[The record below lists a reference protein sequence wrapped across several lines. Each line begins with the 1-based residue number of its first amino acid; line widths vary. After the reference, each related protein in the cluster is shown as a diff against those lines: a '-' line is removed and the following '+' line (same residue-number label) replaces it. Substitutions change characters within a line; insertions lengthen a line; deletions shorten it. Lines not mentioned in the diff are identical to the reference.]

1 MESKTEK
8 PSGVAKPVALAAF
21 IVIALMLS
29 SSPAFAYEDEDLM
42 ICPGIEAE
50 DLIIFCTSIL
60 AFALFFITAMAYKR
74 DRRRKFIY
82 VTIAFF
88 LFAVKGFL
96 DISEII
102 FLEESIWLDLTVSLL
117 DFAILASFFLGILEK

>member
-1 MESKTEK
+1 M
-8 PSGVAKPVALAAF
+8 AKPVALAAF
-21 IVIALMLS
+21 IIIALMLS

-42 ICPGIEAE
+42 IYPGIEAE

-102 FLEESIWLDLTVSLL
+102 FLEESIWLDLAVSLL
-117 DFAILASFFLGILEK
+117 DFAILASFFLGLLEK